1 MTVTALAAADWIQGV
16 EGMQQKA
23 EEIAEDPAQKL
34 WGPLLD
40 HVLLPFG
47 QIVLIIF
54 LTYIALRYSDR
65 VIDRLLNISR
75 FPQKKGTTLNRLIKS
90 TARYAIYFISAI
102 AVLEK
107 LEIPVTSILAGAG
120 IVGLA
125 VGFGAQNLVKDV
137 ISGFFIIFDNQM
149 EVGDYV
155 EINGSING
163 TVEEIGLRVTKIRE
177 FSQRLHY
184 LSNGEISQVT
194 NYNRDRMRPLVA
206 VTVPYEEDHDRV
218 RKTLKEIT
226 EDLNQRLAPYVIEPF
241 TIFGVTDIQQ
251 DGVEYTLMAVVTP
264 EEYWMVEREMRIT
277 IVQTFN
283 EKGIEIA
290 YPRQVLTTYPELQTS
305 FAKAKTA
312 HNASEKAQRPLP
324 RKEKGNPQGGE
335 EG

>member
-1 MTVTALAAADWIQGV
+1 
-16 EGMQQKA
+16 
-23 EEIAEDPAQKL
+23 
-34 WGPLLD
+34 
-40 HVLLPFG
+40 
-47 QIVLIIF
+47 
-54 LTYIALRYSDR
+54 
-65 VIDRLLNISR
+65 
-75 FPQKKGTTLNRLIKS
+75 
-90 TARYAIYFISAI
+90 
-102 AVLEK
+102 
-107 LEIPVTSILAGAG
+107 
-120 IVGLA
+120 
-125 VGFGAQNLVKDV
+125 
-137 ISGFFIIFDNQM
+137 NQM

-277 IVQTFN
+277 I
-283 EKGIEIA
+283 
-290 YPRQVLTTYPELQTS
+290 
-305 FAKAKTA
+305 
-312 HNASEKAQRPLP
+312 
-324 RKEKGNPQGGE
+324 
-335 EG
+335 